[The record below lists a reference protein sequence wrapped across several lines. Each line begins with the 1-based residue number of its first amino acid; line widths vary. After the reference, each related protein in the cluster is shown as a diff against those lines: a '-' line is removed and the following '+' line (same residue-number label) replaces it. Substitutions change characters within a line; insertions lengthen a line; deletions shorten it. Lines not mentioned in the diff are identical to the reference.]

1 MPIRFLPM
9 NKKILFIIF
18 SLIIGVGIFLRF
30 HNLRGTQFTWDQEN
44 LIAYPA
50 ADILINHHLTLIGG
64 KASVGNLY
72 LGPLYSYLAALF
84 FAIFNMDPIAGVILS
99 SFLSVITMIF
109 GFLMVKKLFG
119 IVTAVYFTLI
129 WSVSTF
135 VIHFDRIP
143 WNVNILPLSSLLTTC
158 GLLFALE
165 NRRKLGWLLVGIGL
179 FLGMNSQFSVILFI
193 FIILLFL
200 LLNKRII
207 DRSLL
212 IAFLL
217 LSLSV
222 LPLIVFELR
231 HGFPVIGN
239 FYTFSAS
246 SITKFSQIIVR
257 MKRIGGLILE
267 SMGRVLLFDGLSWI
281 QKTLGLF
288 LIISLAF
295 LIKND
300 KRIRNFFQVYILYL
314 VVYFLCFSFYSNTV
328 SEYYFIGILP
338 VSMIGIALLFKK
350 VHERYKEIVI
360 LIIILSVII
369 LNRSY
374 LFVQSEDSH
383 SLAIKQQILS
393 KIKEESG
400 DKPISV
406 VYDMESGW
414 SYGYDYLLDYYK
426 IKKTDRGNT
435 ADIFWLSFPK
445 SRFPGKPDYIFGDFA
460 LGLPSTS
467 QKILTTKNVDLYNLL
482 RLRIPR
488 EWVVLQCPDVD
499 FDNYLLT
506 EDKGASCLS
515 SSGGVQLG
523 VLVRNLPNCNLKN
536 MKDKKELKIQ
546 SQLLFYTTGEMVITA
561 LEKDRCIVLTDLG
574 NKEIFPISSIMS
586 DILESARR

>member
-1 MPIRFLPM
+1 M
-9 NKKILFIIF
+9 NKKILFMIF
-18 SLIIGVGIFLRF
+18 PLIIGVGIFLRF
-30 HNLRGTQFTWDQEN
+30 YNLRGTQFTWDQEN

-64 KASVGNLY
+64 KASIGNLY

-84 FAIFNMDPIAGVILS
+84 FAIFNLDPIAGAVLA
-99 SFLSVITMIF
+99 SFLSVITTIF
-109 GFLMVKKLFG
+109 GFLLVKKLFG
-119 IVTAVYFTLI
+119 IVTAVYFILI

-179 FLGMNSQFSVILFI
+179 FLGMNSQFSVVLFI
-193 FIILLFL
+193 FIILLL
-200 LLNKRII
+200 LFLNKKII
-207 DRSLL
+207 DWSVL
-212 IAFLL
+212 IAFIL

-231 HGFPVIGN
+231 HGFPAVGN
-239 FYTFSAS
+239 LYTFSAS

-257 MKRIGGLILE
+257 MRRIGGLILE
-267 SMGRVLLFDGLSWI
+267 STGRVLLFDGLSWI

-288 LIISLAF
+288 LLISLAF
-295 LIKND
+295 LIKKD
-300 KRIRNFFQVYILYL
+300 KKIRNFFQVYILYL

-338 VSMIGIALLFKK
+338 VSVIGVALLFEKIQEK
-350 VHERYKEIVI
+350 YKEINF
-360 LIIILSVII
+360 LIAILSIII

-374 LFVQSEDSH
+374 SFVQNGDSH
-383 SLAIKQQILS
+383 SLGIKQQILS

-406 VYDMESGW
+406 VYDMETGW

-426 IKKTDRGNT
+426 IKKTNRENT

-445 SRFPGKPDYIFGDFA
+445 SRFPGKPDYILGDFA

-467 QKILTTKNVDLYNLL
+467 QKILATKNVDLYNLL

-506 EDKGASCLS
+506 EDKSASCVS
-515 SSGGVQLG
+515 SSGGIQLG

-546 SQLLFYTTGEMVITA
+546 SQLLFYTAGEMIITA

-574 NKEIFPISSIMS
+574 NKEIFPVSSIMS